1 MTEEKFIHT
10 NLKNELTHD
19 FLVEILKHYH
29 YEQKDMEMLKEV
41 AGELRECLA
50 GEEGFYCM
58 TRRQCEQIL
67 NLCREENYAIGI
79 FTLGSRVDELEN
91 RYSSTERLREAYAV
105 ETICWELLRKGYDM
119 FQRWAEAHLKQRL
132 ESYHFFGSEEGLPFE
147 KMAQLLAEMGQNR
160 ITCNQAYCM
169 EPKKSVMFLAELSG
183 GSLKVESK
191 RNFREKSGESSGAGV
206 KWNAAETENRGIE
219 LALNTRNIVKKD
231 FTWSSTVTFT
241 ANKEKIKSL
250 IEGQDMMFN
259 AKKGDMV
266 FKVGEGVGSFYR
278 YKVLG
283 IWQYSEKET
292 AALFGCEPGDIKLD
306 LPSVKKDGNG
316 YYYMNPEGERVD
328 ITAENPYGVRADYDR
343 QVIGRNTPDWT
354 LGFKN
359 NFRYKDF
366 DLSVFLY
373 ARWGQMMNY
382 GSVIGKYSPNP
393 DYNIPTYFTYYDK
406 TIEADQD
413 VLFYAIDKSKDRSA
427 YEGYDSMYYVD
438 GSFFKLKNVTL
449 GYTLPGKLTKRFGIS
464 NLRVYATMT
473 NLFTYSPNKYVKN
486 YDPEMNGSINFPLS
500 RDCIFGLNLTF

>member
-58 TRRQCEQIL
+58 MSRQCEQIL

-206 KWNAAETENRGIE
+206 KWNAAETEKCGDKSTGIC
-219 LALNTRNIVKKD
+219 A
-231 FTWSSTVTFT
+231 SCS
-241 ANKEKIKSL
+241 NKEC
-250 IEGQDMMFN
+250 
-259 AKKGDMV
+259 A
-266 FKVGEGVGSFYR
+266 YR
-278 YKVLG
+278 
-283 IWQYSEKET
+283 
-292 AALFGCEPGDIKLD
+292 
-306 LPSVKKDGNG
+306 
-316 YYYMNPEGERVD
+316 R
-328 ITAENPYGVRADYDR
+328 
-343 QVIGRNTPDWT
+343 
-354 LGFKN
+354 
-359 NFRYKDF
+359 
-366 DLSVFLY
+366 
-373 ARWGQMMNY
+373 
-382 GSVIGKYSPNP
+382 
-393 DYNIPTYFTYYDK
+393 
-406 TIEADQD
+406 
-413 VLFYAIDKSKDRSA
+413 
-427 YEGYDSMYYVD
+427 
-438 GSFFKLKNVTL
+438 
-449 GYTLPGKLTKRFGIS
+449 
-464 NLRVYATMT
+464 
-473 NLFTYSPNKYVKN
+473 
-486 YDPEMNGSINFPLS
+486 
-500 RDCIFGLNLTF
+500 

>member
-191 RNFREKSGESSGAGV
+191 RNFWEKSGESSGAGV
-206 KWNAAETENRGIE
+206 KWNAAETEKCGDKHTGICASCSNQE
-219 LALNTRNIVKKD
+219 CI
-231 FTWSSTVTFT
+231 
-241 ANKEKIKSL
+241 
-250 IEGQDMMFN
+250 
-259 AKKGDMV
+259 
-266 FKVGEGVGSFYR
+266 YR
-278 YKVLG
+278 
-283 IWQYSEKET
+283 
-292 AALFGCEPGDIKLD
+292 
-306 LPSVKKDGNG
+306 
-316 YYYMNPEGERVD
+316 R
-328 ITAENPYGVRADYDR
+328 
-343 QVIGRNTPDWT
+343 
-354 LGFKN
+354 
-359 NFRYKDF
+359 
-366 DLSVFLY
+366 
-373 ARWGQMMNY
+373 
-382 GSVIGKYSPNP
+382 
-393 DYNIPTYFTYYDK
+393 
-406 TIEADQD
+406 
-413 VLFYAIDKSKDRSA
+413 
-427 YEGYDSMYYVD
+427 
-438 GSFFKLKNVTL
+438 
-449 GYTLPGKLTKRFGIS
+449 
-464 NLRVYATMT
+464 
-473 NLFTYSPNKYVKN
+473 
-486 YDPEMNGSINFPLS
+486 
-500 RDCIFGLNLTF
+500 